1 MDVKISTLL
10 NTTQRLDGFI
20 YEHTR
25 LDGGPGGLC
34 IEVDVRAHKQRA
46 AKCSTCQ
53 CVAPGYDHLELRE
66 WTGIPILGIAVT
78 LRYVPRRVTCPTHG
92 VIVEHMPWNVG
103 KHSLTVTMMVFLAQ
117 WAQRLSIKEVGG
129 VFRVGW
135 HRVFQAVEWVVHWGL
150 EHRTLTGITGM
161 GIDELHWEKG
171 QRNKAYVTLIYQVD
185 KCQRRLLGIVR
196 GHAQKDLRRGLR
208 TLGEE
213 VLAAVR
219 YVCSDMWR
227 AYLKVIPQMFPG
239 AVHMIDRFHVTQLLN
254 QALDKVRRVDMA
266 AMKGRPQAKRIKGLR
281 WTILRRFSRVRGRSR
296 QALTRMM
303 STRLATG
310 RAWQLKEAFLH
321 FWSYRST
328 RCAREFLRA
337 WVTRAK
343 RSRIG
348 PMRKFAETLQ
358 RHEPMLLNWIQA
370 RDEIMTGAVEGL
382 NNKCRVVT
390 RRAYG
395 YRSFDVLEVMLYH
408 TLGKLPMPELTH
420 RF

>member
-10 NTTQRLDGFI
+10 NATQRLEGFV

-25 LDGGPGGLC
+25 LCGGLGGLR

-46 AKCSTCQ
+46 ARCSKCQ
-53 CVAPGYDHLELRE
+53 CLAPGYDHLELRD
-66 WTGIPILGIAVT
+66 WLGIPMWGIDVW
-78 LRYVPRRVTCPTHG
+78 LRYAPRRVTCPTHG
-92 VIVEHMPWNVG
+92 VIVEHMPWNEG
-103 KHSLTVTMMVFLAQ
+103 KNTLTVAMMVFLAQ
-117 WAQRLSIKEVGG
+117 WARRLSIKEVGV

-135 HRVFQAVEWVVHWGL
+135 HRVFQAVDWVVQWGL
-150 EHRTLTGITGM
+150 EHRTLAGIVGI
-161 GIDELHWEKG
+161 GIDELHWGKG

-185 KCQRRLLGIVR
+185 KCQRRVLGIVR

-208 TLGEE
+208 RLGTEA
-213 VLAAVR
+213 LASVR
-219 YVCSDMWR
+219 YVCSDMWK
-227 AYLKVIPQMFPG
+227 AYLKVIPQWFSG

-254 QALDKVRRVDMA
+254 QAVDKVRRTDMA

-281 WTILRRFSRVRGRSR
+281 WTILRRFSRVRGRAR

-337 WVTRAK
+337 WVSRAK

-348 PMRKFAETLQ
+348 PMQKFAATLQ

-395 YRSFDVLEVMLYH
+395 YRSFAVLEVMLYH
-408 TLGKLPMPELTH
+408 TLGKLPMPELAH
-420 RF
+420 KF

>member
-1 MDVKISTLL
+1 M
-10 NTTQRLDGFI
+10 DGFI

-395 YRSFDVLEVMLYH
+395 YRSFNVLEIMLYH

>member
-10 NTTQRLDGFI
+10 NATQRLEGFV

-25 LDGGPGGLC
+25 LVRGFRGLR
-34 IEVDVRAHKQRA
+34 IEVDVREHKQRA
-46 AKCSTCQ
+46 PKCSKCRRA
-53 CVAPGYDHLELRE
+53 APGYDRLELRE
-66 WTGIPILGIAVT
+66 WMDIPISGIEVL
-78 LRYVPRRVTCPTHG
+78 LRYAARRVTCETHG
-92 VIVEHMPWNVG
+92 VIVEYMPWNEG
-103 KHSLTVTMMVFLAQ
+103 KHPMTVMMMVFLAQ
-117 WAQRLSIKEVGG
+117 WARRLSIKEVGE

-135 HRVFQAVEWVVHWGL
+135 HGVFQAVEWVVQWGL
-150 EHRTLTGITGM
+150 EHRTLMGIVGL
-161 GIDELHWEKG
+161 GIDELHWGKG

-196 GHAQKDLRRGLR
+196 GHAQKDLRRGLHK
-208 TLGEE
+208 LGTTA
-213 VLAAVR
+213 LASIR
-219 YVCSDMWR
+219 YVCSDMWK
-227 AYLKVIPQMFPG
+227 AYLKVIPQFFPG

-254 QALDKVRRVDMA
+254 QAVDKVRRLDMA
-266 AMKGRPQAKRIKGLR
+266 AMKGRPQAKHIKGLR
-281 WTILRRFSRVRGRSR
+281 WTILRRFSRVRGRAR

-310 RAWQLKEAFLH
+310 RAWQLKEVFLH

-343 RSRIG
+343 RSRIL

-395 YRSFDVLEVMLYH
+395 HRSFDVLEIMLYH
-408 TLGKLPMPELTH
+408 TLGKLPMPELIH

>member
-1 MDVKISTLL
+1 MDVKISKLM
-10 NTTQRLDGFI
+10 NATQRLEGFV

-25 LDGGPGGLC
+25 LRGAPGRLR
-34 IEVDVRAHKQRA
+34 IDVEVREHKQRA
-46 AKCSTCQ
+46 AKCSKCQ
-53 CVAPGYDHLELRE
+53 AVAPGYDHLDRRK
-66 WTGIPILGIAVT
+66 WMGIPILGIAVW
-78 LRYVPRRVTCPTHG
+78 LWYAPRRVTCPTHG
-92 VIVEHMPWNVG
+92 VIVEYMPWNTG
-103 KHSLTVTMMVFLAQ
+103 KHPMTVTMMVFLAQ
-117 WAQRLSIKEVGG
+117 WARRLSIKEVGD

-135 HRVFQAVEWVVHWGL
+135 HRVFQSVEWVVQWGL
-150 EHRTLTGITGM
+150 ANRTLTGITGM
-161 GIDELHWEKG
+161 GIDELHWGQG

-185 KCQRRLLGIVR
+185 KCQRRLLGVVR

-208 TLGEE
+208 RLGPAA
-213 VLAAVR
+213 LASVR
-219 YVCSDMWR
+219 YVCSDMWKGF
-227 AYLKVIPQMFPG
+227 LKVIPKMFPH

-254 QALDKVRRVDMA
+254 QAVDKVRRMDMT
-266 AMKGRPQAKRIKGLR
+266 AMKGRPQATRIKGLR
-281 WTILRRFSRVRGRSR
+281 WTILRRGSRVRGRAR

-328 RCAREFLRA
+328 RCAREFLQA
-337 WVTRAK
+337 WVSRAK

-348 PMRKFAETLQ
+348 PMRKFAKTLQ

-370 RDEIMTGAVEGL
+370 RDEIMTGAVEGM

-395 YRSFDVLEVMLYH
+395 YRSFNVLEVMLYH

>member
-10 NTTQRLDGFI
+10 NATQRLEGFV

-25 LDGGPGGLC
+25 LCGDRGRWR

-46 AKCSTCQ
+46 AKCSLCQ
-53 CVAPGYDHLELRE
+53 CSAPGYDSLPSRNWLN
-66 WTGIPILGIAVT
+66 IPIWGIEVW
-78 LRYVPRRVTCPTHG
+78 LRYAPRRVTCPKHG
-92 VIVEHMPWNVG
+92 VTVEYMPWNVG
-103 KHSLTVTMMVFLAQ
+103 KHSMTVAMMVFLSQ
-117 WAQRLSIKEVGG
+117 WARRLSIKEVGT

-135 HRVFQAVEWVVHWGL
+135 HRVFQAVDWVVSWGL
-150 EHRTLTGITGM
+150 EHRNLAGIVGM
-161 GIDELHWEKG
+161 GIDELHWRKG
-171 QRNKAYVTLIYQVD
+171 QRNKSYVTLIYQVD

-208 TLGEE
+208 RLGTETL
-213 VLAAVR
+213 LSVR
-219 YVCSDMWR
+219 YVCSDMWK
-227 AYLKVIPQMFPG
+227 AYLKVIPQWFPN

-254 QALDKVRRVDMA
+254 QAVDKVRRTDMA
-266 AMKGRPQAKRIKGLR
+266 AMKGRPQAQRIKGLR
-281 WTILRRFSRVRGRSR
+281 WTILRRSSRVRGRAR

-303 STRLATG
+303 NTRLATG

-328 RCAREFLRA
+328 RCACEFLRA
-337 WVTRAK
+337 WVSRAK

-348 PMRKFAETLQ
+348 PMKKFAATLQ

-370 RDEIMTGAVEGL
+370 RDEIMTGAVEGM

-395 YRSFDVLEVMLYH
+395 YRSFAVLEVMLYH

>member
-1 MDVKISTLL
+1 MDMKISTLL
-10 NTTQRLDGFI
+10 NTTQPLDGFI
-20 YEHTR
+20 YENTR
-25 LDGGPGGLC
+25 LVREPGDLR
-34 IEVDVRAHKQRA
+34 IEVDVRAHKQRP
-46 AKCSTCQ
+46 AKCSKCL
-53 CVAPGYDHLELRE
+53 CSAPGYDRLEPRE
-66 WTGIPILGIAVT
+66 WLAIPILGIKVV
-78 LRYVPRRVTCPTHG
+78 LRNTPRRVTCPTHG
-92 VIVEHMPWNVG
+92 VIVEHMPWNEG
-103 KHSLTVTMMVFLAQ
+103 KHPLSVTMMVFLAQ
-117 WAQRLSIKEVGG
+117 WARRLSIKEVGE

-135 HRVFQAVEWVVHWGL
+135 HRVFQAVDWVVQWGL
-150 EHRTLTGITGM
+150 EHRTLDGITGI
-161 GIDELHWEKG
+161 GIDELHWGKG

-185 KCQRRLLGIVR
+185 KSQRRLLGIVR
-196 GHAQKDLRRGLR
+196 GHAQKDLRRGLNK
-208 TLGEE
+208 LGTEA
-213 VLAAVR
+213 LASVR
-219 YVCSDMWR
+219 YVCSDMWK
-227 AYLKVIPQMFPG
+227 AYLKVIPQFFSS

-254 QALDKVRRVDMA
+254 QAVDKVRRLDMA

-281 WTILRRFSRVRGRSR
+281 WSILRRFSRVRGRAR

-328 RCAREFLRA
+328 RCAREFMRA

-343 RSRIG
+343 RSRID

-358 RHEPMLLNWIQA
+358 RHEPMLLNWIEA
-370 RDEIMTGAVEGL
+370 RDEIMTGAVEGM

-395 YRSFDVLEVMLYH
+395 YRSFAVLETMLYH

>member
-10 NTTQRLDGFI
+10 NATQRLEGFV
-20 YEHTR
+20 YGATR
-25 LDGGPGGLC
+25 LRREPGVQR
-34 IEVDVRAHKQRA
+34 IEVEVRAHKQRA
-46 AKCSTCQ
+46 PKCSVCQ
-53 CVAPGYDHLELRE
+53 CVAPGYDHLSLRE
-66 WTGIPILGIAVT
+66 WMDTPISGINVIFLYAA
-78 LRYVPRRVTCPTHG
+78 RRVTCPTHG
-92 VIVEHMPWNVG
+92 VIVEYMPWNDG
-103 KHSLTVTMMVFLAQ
+103 KNTMTVMMMVFLAQ
-117 WAQRLSIKEVGG
+117 WARRLSIKEVGE

-135 HRVFQAVEWVVHWGL
+135 HTVFQAVDWVVRWGL
-150 EHRTLTGITGM
+150 VHRVLTGIVGM
-161 GIDELHWEKG
+161 GIDELHWGKG

-196 GHAQKDLRRGLR
+196 GHAQKDLRRGL
-208 TLGEE
+208 TDLGTEA
-213 VLAAVR
+213 LSSVR

-227 AYLKVIPQMFPG
+227 AYLKVIPLMFKN

-254 QALDKVRRVDMA
+254 KALDKVRRTDMA
-266 AMKGRPQAKRIKGLR
+266 AMKGRPNAKHIKGLR
-281 WTILRRFSRVRGRSR
+281 WTILRRFSRVRGRAR

-303 STRLATG
+303 SARMATG

-328 RCAREFLRA
+328 RCASEFLRA

-343 RSRIG
+343 RSRIL

-358 RHEPMLLNWIQA
+358 RHEPMLMNWIQA

-395 YRSFDVLEVMLYH
+395 YRSFAVLEVMLYH

-420 RF
+420 KF

>member
-10 NTTQRLDGFI
+10 NATQRLEGFV

-25 LDGGPGGLC
+25 LCGDRGRWR

-46 AKCSTCQ
+46 AKCSLCQ
-53 CVAPGYDHLELRE
+53 CSAPGYDSLPSRNWLN
-66 WTGIPILGIAVT
+66 IPIWGIEVW
-78 LRYVPRRVTCPTHG
+78 LRYAPRRVTCPKHG
-92 VIVEHMPWNVG
+92 VTVEYMPWNVG
-103 KHSLTVTMMVFLAQ
+103 KHSMTVAMMVFLSQ
-117 WAQRLSIKEVGG
+117 WARRLSIKEVGT

-135 HRVFQAVEWVVHWGL
+135 HRVFQAVDWVVSWGL
-150 EHRTLTGITGM
+150 EHRNLVGIVGM
-161 GIDELHWEKG
+161 GIDELHWRKG
-171 QRNKAYVTLIYQVD
+171 QRNKSYVTLIYQVD

-208 TLGEE
+208 RLGTETL
-213 VLAAVR
+213 LSVR
-219 YVCSDMWR
+219 YVCSDMWK
-227 AYLKVIPQMFPG
+227 AYLKVIPQWFPN

-254 QALDKVRRVDMA
+254 QAVDKVRRTDMA
-266 AMKGRPQAKRIKGLR
+266 AMKGRPQAQRIKGLR
-281 WTILRRFSRVRGRSR
+281 WTILRRSSRVRGRAR

-303 STRLATG
+303 NTRLATG

-337 WVTRAK
+337 WVSRAK

-348 PMRKFAETLQ
+348 PMKKFAATLQ

-370 RDEIMTGAVEGL
+370 RDEIMTGAVEGM

-395 YRSFDVLEVMLYH
+395 YRSFAVLEVMLYH

>member
-1 MDVKISTLL
+1 MDVKVSTLL
-10 NTTQRLDGFI
+10 NATQRLEGFV
-20 YEHTR
+20 YSHTQ
-25 LDGGPGGLC
+25 LVEVSGGLQ
-34 IEVDVRAHKQRA
+34 IDVDVREHKQRA
-46 AKCSTCQ
+46 AKCSICR
-53 CVAPGYDHLELRE
+53 CAAPGYDHLERRE
-66 WTGIPILGIAVT
+66 WMSIPILGIAVS
-78 LRYVPRRVTCPTHG
+78 LSYAPRRVTCPTHN
-92 VIVEHMPWNVG
+92 VVVEYMPWNEG
-103 KHSLTVTMMVFLAQ
+103 KHTMTVPMMVFLAQ
-117 WAQRLSIKEVGG
+117 WAQRLSIKEVGD

-135 HRVFQAVEWVVHWGL
+135 HRVFQAVEWVVAWGL
-150 EHRTLTGITGM
+150 DHRTLTGIVGM
-161 GIDELHWEKG
+161 GIDELHWGKG
-171 QRNKAYVTLIYQVD
+171 QRNKSYVTLIYQVD
-185 KCQRRLLGIVR
+185 KCQRRLLGVVR

-208 TLGEE
+208 KLGTD
-213 VLAAVR
+213 VLASVR

-227 AYLKVIPQMFPG
+227 AYLKVIPEMFPK
-239 AVHMIDRFHVTQLLN
+239 AVHMIDRFHVAQLLN
-254 QALDKVRRVDMA
+254 KAVDKVRRTDMA
-266 AMKGRPQAKRIKGLR
+266 AMKGRPQAACIKGLR
-281 WTILRRFSRVRGRSR
+281 WTILRRASRVRGRAK

-303 STRLATG
+303 SSRLATG

-337 WVTRAK
+337 WVSRAK
-343 RSRIG
+343 RSRIV
-348 PMRKFAETLQ
+348 PMRKFAETIQ

-395 YRSFDVLEVMLYH
+395 YRTFKVLEVMLYH

>member
-1 MDVKISTLL
+1 MDVKVSTLL
-10 NTTQRLDGFI
+10 NVTQPLPGFV

-25 LDGGPGGLC
+25 LINSGGKLS
-34 IEVDVRAHKQRA
+34 IDVEVRGHKQRA
-46 AKCSTCQ
+46 ARCSKCQ
-53 CVAPGYDHLELRE
+53 CAAPGYDRTEPRAWLCVPL
-66 WTGIPILGIAVT
+66 WGIAMT
-78 LRYVPRRVTCPTHG
+78 LRYAPRRVTCPTHG
-92 VIVEHMPWNVG
+92 VIVESMPWNDG
-103 KHSLTVTMMVFLAQ
+103 KHPMTIPMMTFLAQ
-117 WAQRLSIKEVGG
+117 WARRLSIQEVGE
-129 VFRVGW
+129 VFRVRW
-135 HRVFQAVEWVVHWGL
+135 HRVFHAVEWVVQWGL
-150 EHRTLTGITGM
+150 AHRTLTGIVGL
-161 GIDELHWEKG
+161 GVDELHWGKG
-171 QRNKAYVTLIYQVD
+171 QRNRAYVTLIYQID
-185 KCQRRLLGIVR
+185 KTQRRLLGIVQ

-208 TLGEE
+208 ALGTEA
-213 VLAAVR
+213 LSAVR

-227 AYLKVIPQMFPG
+227 AYLKVLPKFLPN

-254 QALDKVRRVDMA
+254 QAVDKVRRVDMA

-281 WTILRRFSRVRGRSR
+281 WTILRRFSRVRGRAR

-328 RCAREFLRA
+328 RCARDFLRA
-337 WVTRAK
+337 WITRAK
-343 RSRIG
+343 RSRIA

-370 RDEIMTGAVEGL
+370 RDEIMTGATEGL

-395 YRSFDVLEVMLYH
+395 FRSFKVLEVMLYH
-408 TLGKLPMPELTH
+408 TLGKLPLPELTH

>member
-10 NTTQRLDGFI
+10 NATQRVEGFV

-25 LDGGPGGLC
+25 LVRMFGGFQ
-34 IEVDVRAHKQRA
+34 IKVDVREHKQCS
-46 AKCSTCQ
+46 AKCAQCQ
-53 CVAPGYDHLELRE
+53 CDAPGYDHLAKRE
-66 WTGIPILGIAVT
+66 WIGIPILGIAV
-78 LRYVPRRVTCPTHG
+78 LLLYAPRRVTCPTHG
-92 VIVEHMPWNVG
+92 VVVEYMPWNVG
-103 KHSLTVTMMVFLAQ
+103 KHTMTVPMMVFLAQ
-117 WAQRLSIKEVGG
+117 WARRLSIKEVGD

-135 HRVFQAVEWVVHWGL
+135 HRTFQAVEWVVAWGL
-150 EHRTLTGITGM
+150 EHRTLTGITGI
-161 GIDELHWEKG
+161 GIDELHWGKG

-185 KCQRRLLGIVR
+185 KCQRRLLGVVR

-208 TLGEE
+208 TLGTD
-213 VLAAVR
+213 VLASLR

-227 AYLKVIPQMFPG
+227 AYLKVIPEMFPS
-239 AVHMIDRFHVTQLLN
+239 AVHMIDRFHVAQLLN
-254 QALDKVRRVDMA
+254 KAVDKVRRTDMA
-266 AMKGRPQAKRIKGLR
+266 AMKGRPQAARIKGLR
-281 WTILRRFSRVRGRSR
+281 WTILRRASRVRGRAK

-303 STRLATG
+303 SSRLATG

-337 WVTRAK
+337 WVSRAK
-343 RSRIG
+343 RSRIV

-395 YRSFDVLEVMLYH
+395 YRSFKVLEVMLYH

>member
-1 MDVKISTLL
+1 MDMTISTLL
-10 NTTQRLDGFI
+10 NVTQPLSGFV
-20 YEHTR
+20 YEQTR
-25 LDGGPGGLC
+25 RVQSPGGLR
-34 IEVDVRAHKQRA
+34 IEIDVRAHKQRP
-46 AKCSTCQ
+46 AKCSLCH
-53 CVAPGYDHLELRE
+53 CVAPGYDHLEMRE
-66 WTGIPILGIAVT
+66 WMGIPIWGIAVWF
-78 LRYVPRRVTCPTHG
+78 RYAPRRVTCPTHG
-92 VIVEHMPWNVG
+92 VVVEWMPWNEG
-103 KHSLTVTMMVFLAQ
+103 KHPMTVPMMVFLAQ
-117 WAQRLSIKEVGG
+117 WARRLSIKEVGE
-129 VFRVGW
+129 VFRVSW
-135 HRVFQAVEWVVHWGL
+135 HGVFHAVEWVVHWGL
-150 EHRTLTGITGM
+150 EHRILTGITGV
-161 GIDELHWEKG
+161 GIDELHWGKG
-171 QRNKAYVTLIYQVD
+171 QRNKMYVTLIYQVD

-208 TLGEE
+208 HLGTEA
-213 VLAAVR
+213 LASVR
-219 YVCSDMWR
+219 YVCSDMWK
-227 AYLKVIPQMFPG
+227 AYLKVIPEFFSK

-254 QALDKVRRVDMA
+254 QAVDKVRRLDMA

-281 WTILRRFSRVRGRSR
+281 WTILRRLSRVRGRVR

-343 RSRIG
+343 RSRIQ
-348 PMRKFAETLQ
+348 PLRKFAETLQ

-395 YRSFDVLEVMLYH
+395 YRSFDVLEVILYH
-408 TLGKLPMPELTH
+408 TLGSKRPVNPST
-420 RF
+420 

>member
-1 MDVKISTLL
+1 M
-10 NTTQRLDGFI
+10 
-20 YEHTR
+20 
-25 LDGGPGGLC
+25 
-34 IEVDVRAHKQRA
+34 
-46 AKCSTCQ
+46 
-53 CVAPGYDHLELRE
+53 
-66 WTGIPILGIAVT
+66 GIPILGITVSLLYA
-78 LRYVPRRVTCPTHG
+78 PRRVTCPTHG
-92 VIVEHMPWNVG
+92 VIVEFMPWNDG
-103 KHSLTVTMMVFLAQ
+103 KHPMTVTMMVFLAQ
-117 WAQRLSIKEVGG
+117 WARRLSVKEVGE

-135 HRVFQAVEWVVHWGL
+135 HTVFQAVDWVVHWGL
-150 EHRTLTGITGM
+150 EHRTLTGIIGM
-161 GIDELHWEKG
+161 GIDELHWGKG

-185 KCQRRLLGIVR
+185 KCQRRLLGIVQ
-196 GHAQKDLRRGLR
+196 GHAQKDLRRGLEK
-208 TLGEE
+208 LGTDA
-213 VLAAVR
+213 LGSVR
-219 YVCSDMWR
+219 YVCSDMWK
-227 AYLKVIPQMFPG
+227 AFINVIAKSFPD

-254 QALDKVRRVDMA
+254 QAVDKVRRLDMA

-281 WTILRRFSRVRGRSR
+281 WTILRRFTRVRGRAR

-328 RCAREFLRA
+328 RCAGEFLKA

-395 YRSFDVLEVMLYH
+395 YRSFSVLETMLYH

>member
-10 NTTQRLDGFI
+10 NATQRLEGFV
-20 YEHTR
+20 YGHTR
-25 LDGGPGGLC
+25 LVRAPGGMR
-34 IEVDVRAHKQRA
+34 IEVDVREHKQRA
-46 AKCSTCQ
+46 AKCSQCQ
-53 CVAPGYDHLELRE
+53 CAAPGYDHLELRE
-66 WTGIPILGIAVT
+66 WMGIPILGISVLLLYAA
-78 LRYVPRRVTCPTHG
+78 RRITCPTHG
-92 VIVEHMPWNVG
+92 VVVEYMPWNEG
-103 KHSLTVTMMVFLAQ
+103 KHPMTVMMMVFLAQ
-117 WAQRLSIKEVGG
+117 WARRLSIKEVGD

-135 HRVFQAVEWVVHWGL
+135 HGVFQAVEWVVHWGL
-150 EHRTLTGITGM
+150 EHRTLTGITGI
-161 GIDELHWEKG
+161 GIDELHWGKG
-171 QRNKAYVTLIYQVD
+171 QRNKAYVTLIYEVD

-208 TLGEE
+208 KLGTEA
-213 VLAAVR
+213 LAAVC
-219 YVCSDMWR
+219 YVCSDMWK
-227 AYLKVIPQMFPG
+227 AYLKVIPQFFQG

-254 QALDKVRRVDMA
+254 QAVDKVRRLDMA

-281 WTILRRFSRVRGRSR
+281 WTILRRFSRVRGRAR

-337 WVTRAK
+337 WITRAK
-343 RSRIG
+343 RSRI
-348 PMRKFAETLQ
+348 PSMRKFAETLQ

-395 YRSFDVLEVMLYH
+395 HRSFDVLEIMLYH

>member
-1 MDVKISTLL
+1 MDLKVSTLL
-10 NTTQRLDGFI
+10 NRTQPLPGFV

-25 LDGGPGGLC
+25 LVNGTGGLE
-34 IEVDVRAHKQRA
+34 IEVDVRAHKQRPA
-46 AKCSTCQ
+46 TCSNCQ
-53 CVAPGYDHLELRE
+53 TAAPGYDQMKPRQ
-66 WTGIPILGIAVT
+66 WMGIPILGIAMT
-78 LRYVPRRVTCPTHG
+78 LLYTPRRVTCPTHG
-92 VIVEHMPWNVG
+92 VIVEHMPWNEG
-103 KHSLTVTMMVFLAQ
+103 KHPTTITMMVFLAQ
-117 WAQRLSIKEVGG
+117 WARRLSIKEVGE

-135 HRVFQAVEWVVHWGL
+135 HRVFQAVDWVVHWGL
-150 EHRTLTGITGM
+150 AHRTLTGIVGM
-161 GIDELHWEKG
+161 GIDELHWGKG
-171 QRNKAYVTLIYQVD
+171 QRNKAYVTLIYQID

-196 GHAQKDLRRGLR
+196 GHAQKDLQRGLR
-208 TLGEE
+208 QLGTTA
-213 VLAAVR
+213 LASVR

-227 AYLKVIPQMFPG
+227 AYLKVIPRFFPG

-254 QALDKVRRVDMA
+254 QAVDKVRRIDMA
-266 AMKGRPQAKRIKGLR
+266 TMKGRPQAKRIKGLR
-281 WTILRRFSRVRGRSR
+281 WTILRRFSRVRGRAR

-303 STRLATG
+303 GARLATG

-337 WVTRAK
+337 WVSRAK
-343 RSRIG
+343 RSRI
-348 PMRKFAETLQ
+348 PSLRKFAETLQ

-390 RRAYG
+390 RRSYG
-395 YRSFDVLEVMLYH
+395 YRSFTVLEVMLYH

>member
-1 MDVKISTLL
+1 MT
-10 NTTQRLDGFI
+10 
-20 YEHTR
+20 
-25 LDGGPGGLC
+25 
-34 IEVDVRAHKQRA
+34 
-46 AKCSTCQ
+46 
-53 CVAPGYDHLELRE
+53 VA
-66 WTGIPILGIAVT
+66 
-78 LRYVPRRVTCPTHG
+78 
-92 VIVEHMPWNVG
+92 
-103 KHSLTVTMMVFLAQ
+103 MMVFLSQ
-117 WAQRLSIKEVGG
+117 WARRLSIKEVGT

-135 HRVFQAVEWVVHWGL
+135 HRVFQAVDWVVSWGL
-150 EHRTLTGITGM
+150 EHRNLTGIVGM
-161 GIDELHWEKG
+161 GIDELHWRKG
-171 QRNKAYVTLIYQVD
+171 QRNKSYVTLIYQVD

-208 TLGEE
+208 RLGTETL
-213 VLAAVR
+213 LSVR
-219 YVCSDMWR
+219 YVCSDMWK
-227 AYLKVIPQMFPG
+227 AYLKVIPQWFPN

-254 QALDKVRRVDMA
+254 QAVDKVRRTDMA

-281 WTILRRFSRVRGRSR
+281 WTILRRSSRVRGRAR

-303 STRLATG
+303 NTRLATG

-337 WVTRAK
+337 WVLRAK

-348 PMRKFAETLQ
+348 PMKKFAATLQ

-370 RDEIMTGAVEGL
+370 RDEIMTGAVEGM

-395 YRSFDVLEVMLYH
+395 YRSFAVLEVMLYH

>member
-10 NTTQRLDGFI
+10 NATQRLEGFI
-20 YEHTR
+20 YENTR
-25 LDGGPGGLC
+25 LVKTVEGLR
-34 IEVDVRAHKQRA
+34 IEIDVRAHKQRS
-46 AKCSTCQ
+46 AKCSKCQ
-53 CVAPGYDHLELRE
+53 CDAPGYDHLDLRE
-66 WTGIPILGIAVT
+66 WTDVPISGVDASLLYA
-78 LRYVPRRVTCPTHG
+78 PRRVRCPIHDI
-92 VIVEHMPWNVG
+92 IVEHMPWNEG
-103 KHSLTVTMMVFLAQ
+103 KHTMTVMMMVFLAQ
-117 WAQRLSIKEVGG
+117 WARRLSIKEVGE

-135 HRVFQAVEWVVHWGL
+135 HGVYQAVASVVQWGL
-150 EHRTLTGITGM
+150 AHRDLNGITGI
-161 GIDELHWEKG
+161 GIDELHWGKG
-171 QRNKAYVTLIYQVD
+171 QRNKAYVTLIYQID

-208 TLGEE
+208 TLGTNA
-213 VLAAVR
+213 LASVR
-219 YVCSDMWR
+219 YVCSDMWKP
-227 AYLKVIPQMFPG
+227 YLKVISEFFSS
-239 AVHMIDRFHVTQLLN
+239 AVHMIDRFHVVQLLN
-254 QALDKVRRVDMA
+254 KAVDKVRRLDMA
-266 AMKGRPQAKRIKGLR
+266 AMKGRPQAKHIKGLR
-281 WTILRRFSRVRGRSR
+281 WSILRRFSRVRGRAR

-328 RCAREFLRA
+328 RCASEFLRA
-337 WVTRAK
+337 WITRAK
-343 RSRIG
+343 RSRI
-348 PMRKFAETLQ
+348 PSMRKFAETLQ
-358 RHEPMLLNWIQA
+358 RHEPMLMNWIQA

-395 YRSFDVLEVMLYH
+395 YRSFAVLETMLYH

>member
-10 NTTQRLDGFI
+10 NTTQRLDGFV

-25 LDGGPGGLC
+25 LDAGPGGLS
-34 IEVDVRAHKQRA
+34 IVVDVRAHKQRA
-46 AKCSTCQ
+46 AKCSACQ
-53 CVAPGYDHLELRE
+53 CAAPGYDHLELRE
-66 WTGIPILGIAVT
+66 WMNIPVWGITVLM
-78 LRYVPRRVTCPTHG
+78 RYAPRRVTCPTHG

-103 KHSLTVTMMVFLAQ
+103 KHTMTVPMMVFLAQ
-117 WAQRLSIKEVGG
+117 WAQRLSIKEVGS

-135 HRVFQAVEWVVHWGL
+135 HGVFQAVEWVVRWGL

-161 GIDELHWEKG
+161 GIDELHWKKG

-196 GHAQKDLRRGLR
+196 GHAQRDLRRGLR
-208 TLGEE
+208 ALGTE

-227 AYLKVIPQMFPG
+227 AYLKVIPQMFPV

-266 AMKGRPQAKRIKGLR
+266 AMKGRPQAKHIKGLR
-281 WTILRRFSRVRGRSR
+281 WTILRRFSRVRGRAR

-321 FWSYRST
+321 FWSYRSP

-343 RSRIG
+343 RSRIA
-348 PMRKFAETLQ
+348 PLRKFAETLQ

-395 YRSFDVLEVMLYH
+395 YRSFNVLEIMLYH

>member
-10 NTTQRLDGFI
+10 NATQRLEGFI
-20 YEHTR
+20 YESTR
-25 LDGGPGGLC
+25 LVKTVEGPR
-34 IEVDVRAHKQRA
+34 IEVDVRAHKQRS
-46 AKCSTCQ
+46 AKCSECL
-53 CVAPGYDHLELRE
+53 CNAPGYDCLDLRE
-66 WTGIPILGIAVT
+66 WTDVPISSIPVL
-78 LRYVPRRVTCPTHG
+78 LRYAPRRVRCPIHG

-103 KHSLTVTMMVFLAQ
+103 KHNMTVMMMVFLAQ
-117 WAQRLSIKEVGG
+117 WGRRLSLSEVGE

-135 HRVFQAVEWVVHWGL
+135 HSVFQAVSWVVEWGL
-150 EHRTLTGITGM
+150 AHRTLDGITGI
-161 GIDELHWEKG
+161 GIDELHWGKG
-171 QRNKAYVTLIYQVD
+171 QRNKAYVTLIYQID

-208 TLGEE
+208 TLGTNA
-213 VLAAVR
+213 LASVR
-219 YVCSDMWR
+219 YVCSDMWK
-227 AYLKVIPQMFPG
+227 AYLKVIPEFFSN
-239 AVHMIDRFHVTQLLN
+239 AVHMIDRFHVVQLLN
-254 QALDKVRRVDMA
+254 QAVDKVRRLDMA
-266 AMKGRPQAKRIKGLR
+266 AMKGRPQAKHIKGLR
-281 WTILRRFSRVRGRSR
+281 WTILRRFTRVRGRAR

-303 STRLATG
+303 KTRLATG

-328 RCAREFLRA
+328 RCAGEFLRA

-395 YRSFDVLEVMLYH
+395 YRSFAVLETMLYH